1 MKKLITNRH
10 KLFGTDG
17 IRGTPGVYPLTNEML
32 STIASALAQHLLMT
46 RPDRVKQRVVIG
58 KDTRMS
64 GENIEK
70 ILSDNIRTYG
80 IDVMLTGTITTPGL
94 AYFVKDLKAD
104 AGIMISASHNK
115 ATDNGIKFFND
126 KGYKFSEAEEE
137 DVEDIIFTDMVL
149 KHRFTASRQKG
160 TLIKIK
166 DAHIKYADFLIS
178 TVNGLNLKGLTV
190 ALDCAYGA
198 ASPFA
203 KRVFTELGAK
213 VVAIHDKPTG
223 HNINEGGAIAP
234 SILKELVI
242 KSKADIGVAVD
253 GDGDRGILVDDL
265 GQVVD
270 GDCTIAIV
278 ARYLAKN
285 NKLPKNTVVGTVMSN
300 YGLKACLK
308 ESGVEI
314 ICTNVGDKYVLE
326 ALLNNN
332 LSLGGEQS
340 GHVIF
345 LDYLSTPDGL
355 LTALKVLQVMKA
367 TGQTLSD
374 LCKCM
379 TKYPQILVNVKV
391 KERRPFEQMTIVH
404 EKLTQFNNRLKDE
417 GRILLRYSGTELL
430 ARVMVEGRNKD
441 IIEDIAQSLATEIQ
455 QEIGI

>member
-1 MKKLITNRH
+1 
-10 KLFGTDG
+10 
-17 IRGTPGVYPLTNEML
+17 
-32 STIASALAQHLLMT
+32 
-46 RPDRVKQRVVIG
+46 
-58 KDTRMS
+58 
-64 GENIEK
+64 
-70 ILSDNIRTYG
+70 
-80 IDVMLTGTITTPGL
+80 
-94 AYFVKDLKAD
+94 
-104 AGIMISASHNK
+104 
-115 ATDNGIKFFND
+115 
-126 KGYKFSEAEEE
+126 
-137 DVEDIIFTDMVL
+137 
-149 KHRFTASRQKG
+149 
-160 TLIKIK
+160 
-166 DAHIKYADFLIS
+166 
-178 TVNGLNLKGLTV
+178 
-190 ALDCAYGA
+190 
-198 ASPFA
+198 
-203 KRVFTELGAK
+203 
-213 VVAIHDKPTG
+213 
-223 HNINEGGAIAP
+223 
-234 SILKELVI
+234 
-242 KSKADIGVAVD
+242 
-253 GDGDRGILVDDL
+253 
-265 GQVVD
+265 VVD

-300 YGLKACLK
+300 YGLKVCLK

>member
-32 STIASALAQHLLMT
+32 STIASALAQHLLTT

-58 KDTRMS
+58 KDTRTS

-70 ILSDNIRTYG
+70 ILSDNIRAYG

-160 TLIKIK
+160 KLIKVQ
-166 DAHIKYADFLIS
+166 DSHVKYANFLIS
-178 TVNGLNLKGLTV
+178 TVNGLDLKGVTV

-203 KRVFTELGAK
+203 KRVFTGLGAK

-234 SILKELVI
+234 SVLKELVL
-242 KSKADIGVAVD
+242 KTKADIGVAVD
-253 GDGDRGILVDDL
+253 GDGDRGILVDDQ

-308 ESGVEI
+308 ESGVDI

-345 LDYLSTPDGL
+345 LNYLSTPDGL
-355 LTALKVLQVMKA
+355 LTALKVLQVMRA

>member
-32 STIASALAQHLLMT
+32 ATISSSLAQHVLMT
-46 RPDRVKQRVVIG
+46 AKGKSKPRVVIG

-70 ILSDNIRTYG
+70 ILSDNIRAYG
-80 IDVMLTGTITTPGL
+80 VDVMLTGTITTPGL
-94 AYFVKDLKAD
+94 AYFVTDLKAD
-104 AGIMISASHNK
+104 AGVMISASHNK

-126 KGYKFSEAEEE
+126 KGYKYSEAEEE

-149 KHRFTASRQKG
+149 KPRLTTSRHKG
-160 TLIKIK
+160 KLIKVS
-166 DAHIKYADFLIS
+166 DSHLKYAHFLKS
-178 TVNGLNLKGLTV
+178 TVVGLNLKGLTV

-203 KRVFTELGAK
+203 KGVFTALGAK

-234 SILKELVI
+234 SILKELVL

-253 GDGDRGILVDDL
+253 GDGDRGILVDDK

-278 ARYLAKN
+278 ARFLAKN
-285 NKLPKNTVVGTVMSN
+285 NRLPKNTVVGTVMSN
-300 YGLKACLK
+300 YGLKVCLK
-308 ESGVEI
+308 ESGVDI

-355 LTALKVLQVMKA
+355 LTALKVLQVMRA

-391 KERRPFEQMTIVH
+391 KERKPFEQMPVVH
-404 EKLTQFNNRLKDE
+404 EKLAQFNNRIKDD

-430 ARVMVEGRNKD
+430 ARVMVEGKD
-441 IIEDIAQSLATEIQ
+441 QSMIEDIANSLATEIK

>member
-1 MKKLITNRH
+1 LKKLITNRH

-32 STIASALAQHLLMT
+32 ATISSALAQHILRTVTGKAKL
-46 RPDRVKQRVVIG
+46 RVVIG

-70 ILSDNIRTYG
+70 ILGDNIRAYG
-80 IDVMLTGTITTPGL
+80 IDVFVTGTITTPGL

-104 AGIMISASHNK
+104 VGIMISASHNK
-115 ATDNGIKFFND
+115 ASDNGIKFFND

-149 KHRFTASRQKG
+149 KPRYTASRQKG
-160 TLIKIK
+160 KLITVK
-166 DAHIKYADFLIS
+166 DAHIKYARFLNS
-178 TVNGLNLKGLTV
+178 TVPGLNLKGLTV
-190 ALDCAYGA
+190 ALDCAHGA

-203 KRVFTELGAK
+203 KGVFTALGAK

-234 SILKELVI
+234 SILKELVLT
-242 KSKADIGVAVD
+242 SKADIGVAVD
-253 GDGDRGILVDDL
+253 GDGDRGILVDDK

-278 ARYLAKN
+278 ARHLAKEN
-285 NKLPKNTVVGTVMSN
+285 RLPKNTVVGTVMSN
-300 YGLKACLK
+300 LGLKVALK
-308 ESGVEI
+308 ESGVDI

-332 LSLGGEQS
+332 LNFGGEQS
-340 GHVIF
+340 GHIIF

-355 LTALKVLQVMKA
+355 LTALKVLQVMRA
-367 TGQTLSD
+367 TGKTLSE

-379 TKYPQILVNVKV
+379 TRYPQILVNIKV
-391 KERRPFEQMTIVH
+391 KERKPFEQMSIVH
-404 EKLTQFNNRLKDE
+404 EKLTQFNNRLKDD

-430 ARVMVEGRNKD
+430 ARVMVEGKD
-441 IIEDIAQSLATEIQ
+441 QTVIEDMANALASEIK